1 MLKHVHISPLRNRSD
16 SISLRST
23 SSSSSCASS
32 ICGSPEPPNDSHTRT
47 PSRASSYSSLNES
60 VPQTTLKIYTACL
73 RLDIEY
79 KTLGVPW
86 DTTARHIVSQLLR
99 RCKMRHRDPRL
110 FYLSMEVR
118 IRRASARTML
128 ALDENARP
136 AMLQACHPTGESR
149 FHLQMKTG
157 GLIRVHTSAL
167 QPTSQYKSLLISEQ
181 TTSDELLGLLLTC
194 YNSIEPVE
202 QFSLYE
208 VCPDQ
213 EYQRKLH
220 ADDLPLLT
228 QLQRN
233 QKGENCHFLVRRNP
247 NFSRRLLMSL
257 NEQST
262 VKYRYSLA
270 IPSSSV
276 TDDTKSSTTSIIIND
291 MKTAVATTATAAA
304 AVGTSTTTTTKDINN
319 NNNIL
324 NNTSKADTKNTLLP
338 KSSSFDCY
346 KNSTRTTNDNIITN
360 NINNNNNNHHNTTT
374 TTTTKSMSNSSS
386 SSSLL
391 HCQCII
397 NHHVC
402 NACNRQKVIK
412 SFQELTLSTT
422 STTLSISKMQPTST
436 FTKLPATSSYNPVY
450 NIREI
455 RTVGNSFSSLGSD
468 KKLMDIDVSSGQSMR
483 TITNRR
489 HSMAVDEAVNS
500 NPSLGIGNFVYI

>member
-16 SISLRST
+16 SISLRSS

-136 AMLQACHPTGESR
+136 AMLQACHPAGESR

-220 ADDLPLLT
+220 ADDLPLST

-257 NEQST
+257 NDQST

-270 IPSSSV
+270 IPSLSI

-291 MKTAVATTATAAA
+291 MKSATAAA
-304 AVGTSTTTTTKDINN
+304 AVAASTTTKDINN

-346 KNSTRTTNDNIITN
+346 KNSTRTANDNIITN
-360 NINNNNNNHHNTTT
+360 NNITTNNTPTTT
-374 TTTTKSMSNSSS
+374 NKSSMSNSSS

-402 NACNRQKVIK
+402 NACNRKTVIK
-412 SFQELTLSTT
+412 NFQELTLSTT
-422 STTLSISKMQPTST
+422 STTLSISKIPPTSA
-436 FTKLPATSSYNPVY
+436 FTKQPASSSYNPVY

-455 RTVGNSFSSLGSD
+455 RTNGNSFSSLGSD
-468 KKLMDIDVSSGQSMR
+468 KKIMDIDISSGQSMR

>member
-1 MLKHVHISPLRNRSD
+1 
-16 SISLRST
+16 
-23 SSSSSCASS
+23 
-32 ICGSPEPPNDSHTRT
+32 
-47 PSRASSYSSLNES
+47 
-60 VPQTTLKIYTACL
+60 
-73 RLDIEY
+73 
-79 KTLGVPW
+79 
-86 DTTARHIVSQLLR
+86 
-99 RCKMRHRDPRL
+99 
-110 FYLSMEVR
+110 
-118 IRRASARTML
+118 
-128 ALDENARP
+128 
-136 AMLQACHPTGESR
+136 
-149 FHLQMKTG
+149 MKTG

-220 ADDLPLLT
+220 ADDLPLST

-276 TDDTKSSTTSIIIND
+276 TDDTKISTTSIIIND
-291 MKTAVATTATAAA
+291 MKAA
-304 AVGTSTTTTTKDINN
+304 AVTVAASTTTKDINNNN

-346 KNSTRTTNDNIITN
+346 RNSMRTTNDNMIT
-360 NINNNNNNHHNTTT
+360 NNNNNNITTNTTT
-374 TTTTKSMSNSSS
+374 TTNTASNSSS

-402 NACNRQKVIK
+402 NACNRQNVIK

-422 STTLSISKMQPTST
+422 STTLSISKIPPTST
-436 FTKLPATSSYNPVY
+436 FTKLPASSSYNPVY

-468 KKLMDIDVSSGQSMR
+468 KKLMDIDISSGQSMR

>member
-1 MLKHVHISPLRNRSD
+1 M
-16 SISLRST
+16 
-23 SSSSSCASS
+23 
-32 ICGSPEPPNDSHTRT
+32 
-47 PSRASSYSSLNES
+47 
-60 VPQTTLKIYTACL
+60 
-73 RLDIEY
+73 
-79 KTLGVPW
+79 
-86 DTTARHIVSQLLR
+86 
-99 RCKMRHRDPRL
+99 
-110 FYLSMEVR
+110 FF
-118 IRRASARTML
+118 
-128 ALDENARP
+128 
-136 AMLQACHPTGESR
+136 R

-270 IPSSSV
+270 IPSSSSV
-276 TDDTKSSTTSIIIND
+276 TDDAKNSATSIIIND
-291 MKTAVATTATAAA
+291 MKTAVAAAA
-304 AVGTSTTTTTKDINN
+304 TLSTASITTKDINN

-360 NINNNNNNHHNTTT
+360 NNINNTTTT
-374 TTTTKSMSNSSS
+374 TTTTKSMSNSNS

-391 HCQCII
+391 HCQCIM

-402 NACNRQKVIK
+402 NACNRQNVIK

-422 STTLSISKMQPTST
+422 STTLSVSKIQPKPA
-436 FTKLPATSSYNPVY
+436 FTKLPASSSYSPVY

-468 KKLMDIDVSSGQSMR
+468 KKIMDIDISSGQSMR

>member
-1 MLKHVHISPLRNRSD
+1 
-16 SISLRST
+16 
-23 SSSSSCASS
+23 
-32 ICGSPEPPNDSHTRT
+32 
-47 PSRASSYSSLNES
+47 
-60 VPQTTLKIYTACL
+60 
-73 RLDIEY
+73 
-79 KTLGVPW
+79 
-86 DTTARHIVSQLLR
+86 
-99 RCKMRHRDPRL
+99 
-110 FYLSMEVR
+110 
-118 IRRASARTML
+118 
-128 ALDENARP
+128 
-136 AMLQACHPTGESR
+136 
-149 FHLQMKTG
+149 MKTG

-220 ADDLPLLT
+220 ADDLPLST

-291 MKTAVATTATAAA
+291 MKTAAAA
-304 AVGTSTTTTTKDINN
+304 AVVATTITTKDINN
-319 NNNIL
+319 NNNNIL
-324 NNTSKADTKNTLLP
+324 NNTFKADTKNTLLP

-346 KNSTRTTNDNIITN
+346 KHSTRTANDNIITN
-360 NINNNNNNHHNTTT
+360 NNITTNTTT
-374 TTTTKSMSNSSS
+374 TTNSMSNSSS

-402 NACNRQKVIK
+402 NACNRQNVIK

-422 STTLSISKMQPTST
+422 STTLSISKIPPTT
-436 FTKLPATSSYNPVY
+436 AFTKLPASSSYNPVY

-468 KKLMDIDVSSGQSMR
+468 KKKMDIDLSSVQSMR

>member
-1 MLKHVHISPLRNRSD
+1 
-16 SISLRST
+16 
-23 SSSSSCASS
+23 
-32 ICGSPEPPNDSHTRT
+32 
-47 PSRASSYSSLNES
+47 
-60 VPQTTLKIYTACL
+60 
-73 RLDIEY
+73 
-79 KTLGVPW
+79 
-86 DTTARHIVSQLLR
+86 
-99 RCKMRHRDPRL
+99 
-110 FYLSMEVR
+110 
-118 IRRASARTML
+118 
-128 ALDENARP
+128 
-136 AMLQACHPTGESR
+136 
-149 FHLQMKTG
+149 MKTG

-220 ADDLPLLT
+220 ADDLPLST

-276 TDDTKSSTTSIIIND
+276 TDDTKNSTTSIIIND
-291 MKTAVATTATAAA
+291 MKAA
-304 AVGTSTTTTTKDINN
+304 AVTTAASTTTKDINNNNNNN

-346 KNSTRTTNDNIITN
+346 RNSMRTSNDSMIT
-360 NINNNNNNHHNTTT
+360 NNNNNITTNTTT
-374 TTTTKSMSNSSS
+374 TTNTASNSSS

-391 HCQCII
+391 HCQCNI

-402 NACNRQKVIK
+402 NACNRQNVIK

-422 STTLSISKMQPTST
+422 STTLSISKITPTST
-436 FTKLPATSSYNPVY
+436 FTKQPASSSYNPVY

>member
-1 MLKHVHISPLRNRSD
+1 
-16 SISLRST
+16 
-23 SSSSSCASS
+23 
-32 ICGSPEPPNDSHTRT
+32 
-47 PSRASSYSSLNES
+47 
-60 VPQTTLKIYTACL
+60 
-73 RLDIEY
+73 
-79 KTLGVPW
+79 
-86 DTTARHIVSQLLR
+86 
-99 RCKMRHRDPRL
+99 
-110 FYLSMEVR
+110 
-118 IRRASARTML
+118 
-128 ALDENARP
+128 
-136 AMLQACHPTGESR
+136 
-149 FHLQMKTG
+149 MKTG

-220 ADDLPLLT
+220 ADDLPLST

-291 MKTAVATTATAAA
+291 MKAAA
-304 AVGTSTTTTTKDINN
+304 AVAASTTTKDINN

-324 NNTSKADTKNTLLP
+324 INTSKADTKNTLLP

-360 NINNNNNNHHNTTT
+360 NNNITTNTTT
-374 TTTTKSMSNSSS
+374 NSASNSSS
-386 SSSLL
+386 SSSLM

-402 NACNRQKVIK
+402 NASNRQNVIK

-422 STTLSISKMQPTST
+422 STTLSISKIPPTSV
-436 FTKLPATSSYNPVY
+436 FTKLPAYNPVY

-468 KKLMDIDVSSGQSMR
+468 KKIMDIDISSGQSMR

-500 NPSLGIGNFVYI
+500 NQSLGIGNFVYI